1 MGIPNSDLRY
11 SFANNVIP
19 PKQFYSVSFLCC
31 LWQYFLSCRRQAQ
44 GSEISVLQTGDHSQ
58 GETAFIF
65 AIWLPFLH
73 QLISSCLF
81 VQLLCTARGRKK
93 PYGRGTAAFLRI
105 SWGSQSF
112 PAISFLLHS
121 TDCSQEKKNQAKKS
135 QPTPDLTVGLEEG
148 NKRILYIKK
157 NLRHCSVFI
166 VKEFVHWSW
175 LWVAQVEI
183 GAVVRNSSE
192 HQPDRNQGRGAEGG
206 GGGEIHRKHHLC
218 AILTPKTKQSR
229 RTKPSKPCVSHVF
242 LPAEKTPMTEQRN
255 PPKVWAKLLRFWE
268 LSCCGIPGHLWCWG
282 SI

>member
-1 MGIPNSDLRY
+1 MLFVTVFPIMQKTSTRKWDFGSSDRRSFPRRNCLYFCNLASFSPPAYPQLPVCPVAVHSPRQKEALWKRY
-11 SFANNVIP
+11 RCLP
-19 PKQFYSVSFLCC
+19 PYLVGVTE
-31 LWQYFLSCRRQAQ
+31 LSCHFFPIAQ
-44 GSEISVLQTGDHSQ
+44 YWLQSGKKKTSQ
-58 GETAFIF
+58 
-65 AIWLPFLH
+65 
-73 QLISSCLF
+73 
-81 VQLLCTARGRKK
+81 KK
-93 PYGRGTAAFLRI
+93 PTHPRSHCRTGRGKQKDFI
-105 SWGSQSF
+105 
-112 PAISFLLHS
+112 
-121 TDCSQEKKNQAKKS
+121 
-135 QPTPDLTVGLEEG
+135 
-148 NKRILYIKK
+148 YIKK

-192 HQPDRNQGRGAEGG
+192 HQPDRNQGRGAEGGG